1 MYNLAIIYGEEVGG
15 VQKKA
20 VEVLSEILLDYTYEY
35 PICFQYDAERDFSQY
50 RCIYIGTKENNDYI
64 KAHSTASLSKREEYF
79 INVENDT
86 VVIEGYDDNGVL
98 YGCVDFYNKYL
109 LKDEYLPSPESG
121 WKPGRPMDKPFED
134 FKFQSA
140 PAIKDRGIW
149 TWGHVI
155 YDYRGFLDNMVKLK
169 MNTLIMWNDHVPF
182 HAKEIIE
189 YAHACGI
196 KILFGFPWCWD
207 TDCGKFDL
215 ATINKQGPVIL
226 EQYEKEYAGLNHD
239 GIYFQSFT
247 ELPGEEI
254 NGILIAEAVTNFV
267 NKTAELFFEKYPNLE
282 LQFGLHAT
290 SVREKLD
297 YIKNVNPK
305 ITIVWEDCGAFPF
318 SYSPH
323 DIETYGETNELAK
336 KVTNLRGKDDKFAVV
351 TKGFTCLDWSAFEHL
366 DGPVN
371 FGVSSKTM
379 KQNRI
384 TRKHKK
390 WKYLQAYWLQNA
402 DKAYET
408 VKLMCDAKSGN
419 LGVTPLIEDGMFEEN
434 IMFHV
439 ALFAE
444 MLWDCDGEL
453 GEMMTD
459 VALRDYVEFA

>member
-1 MYNLAIIYGEEVGG
+1 MYNLAIIYGKAENG

-20 VEVLSEILLDYTYEY
+20 IEVLSEFILDYTFEY
-35 PICFQYDAERDFSQY
+35 PICMKYDAAFDYSPY
-50 RCIYIGTKENNDYI
+50 RCIYIGTKENNGYI
-64 KAHSTASLSKREEYF
+64 KEHSKAKLNQEEEYC
-79 INVENDT
+79 IKVQDDI
-86 VVIEGYDDNGVL
+86 VMIEGYDDNGVL
-98 YGCVDFYNKYL
+98 YGCVDFYNKFL
-109 LKDEYLPSPESG
+109 LKCEYVPSSESG
-121 WKPGRPMDKPFED
+121 WKPGKPFDKPFED
-134 FKFQSA
+134 FELQSA

-155 YDYRGFLDNMVKLK
+155 YDYKDFMDNMVKLK
-169 MNTLIMWNDHVPF
+169 MNTLIMWNDHAPF
-182 HAKEIIE
+182 HAKDIID

-215 ATINKQGPVIL
+215 ATINKQGPIVL
-226 EQYEKEYAGLNHD
+226 QEYEKEYAGLDID

-247 ELPGEEI
+247 ELPVEEI
-254 NGILIAEAVTNFV
+254 NGILIADAVTDFV
-267 NKTAELFFEKYPNLE
+267 NKTAELFFAKYPKLE

-318 SYSPH
+318 SYSSH
-323 DIETYGETNELAK
+323 DIENYSETNEFVK
-336 KVTNLRGKDDKFAVV
+336 KVACLRGKDDKFAVV
-351 TKGFTCLDWSAFEHL
+351 TKGFTCLDWSQFEHL
-366 DGPVN
+366 DGAVN
-371 FGVSSKTM
+371 FGVSSKFM

-384 TRKHKK
+384 VRKHKR

-408 VKLMCDAKSGN
+408 VKLMCDLKNGKLS
-419 LGVTPLIEDGMFEEN
+419 VTPLLEDGMFEEN

-444 MLWDCDGEL
+444 MLWDCETEL
-453 GEMMTD
+453 ASMLTD